1 MIVDAGEGD
10 ELDGR
15 AGGHDMRA
23 GRRHLPQQRK
33 TKDNME
39 MILARW
45 ARPTCT
51 ETTARRR
58 ARRRPAAETDNVIVR
73 HQREKVR
80 CHGKKVEKKE
90 CLTRNTPMV
99 SDRVWAPKIREGR
112 VGGGDA
118 VVVRC
123 DDSRGA
129 HASFVLRRRKATG
142 APLLAETV
150 RAEVGLGQK
159 RKEGKERE
167 RVGPGEKK
175 ARETEGEPKKRG
187 RILFYFSF
195 LFLFILKT
203 V

>member
-1 MIVDAGEGD
+1 VRKTCRGGRGRQGWWLARECTGVAGDGSRMIVDAGEGD

-33 TKDNME
+33 TKDNLE
-39 MILARW
+39 MFLARW

-99 SDRVWAPKIREGR
+99 SDRVWAPKIREGEGR
-112 VGGGDA
+112 WWRCGGGA
-118 VVVRC
+118 V
-123 DDSRGA
+123 
-129 HASFVLRRRKATG
+129 
-142 APLLAETV
+142 
-150 RAEVGLGQK
+150 
-159 RKEGKERE
+159 
-167 RVGPGEKK
+167 
-175 ARETEGEPKKRG
+175 
-187 RILFYFSF
+187 
-195 LFLFILKT
+195 
-203 V
+203 